1 MPRLGGGGASPE
13 DMSEI
18 SDHQPRV
25 TSFLL
30 VRHAESEANA
40 GAYFGSQSDSK
51 LSEIG
56 RRQVERLTEALAGV
70 QLQAVYS
77 SDLSRAHDTV
87 APTAA
92 RLGLPLET
100 TPRLRE
106 RHMGAL
112 TGLSFEEAK
121 KTYPDMWRD
130 LVARTP
136 HAAPPGGESH
146 ADLFG
151 RVGSLLDEL
160 AAKHAGQ
167 SVLIGS
173 HGVAINHMLRHLMGI
188 MDHANTLWFTVDNA
202 SVSRIDIH
210 ERHGQSAP
218 RLTYANR
225 IVPAEGQLGRF

>member
-1 MPRLGGGGASPE
+1 
-13 DMSEI
+13 MSEI
-18 SDHQPRV
+18 QQEPKV
-25 TSFLL
+25 TSILL

-40 GAYFGSQSDSK
+40 GAYFGSQSDSV
-51 LSEIG
+51 LSAAGKE
-56 RRQVERLTEALAGV
+56 QVERLTAALVGV
-70 QLQAVYS
+70 DLHAVYS
-77 SDLSRAHDTV
+77 SDLSRARDTV

-92 RLGLPLET
+92 RLGLTLET

-106 RHMGAL
+106 RHMGSL
-112 TGLSFEEAK
+112 TGLSFAEAK
-121 KTYPDMWRD
+121 QLYPDLWRD

-151 RVGSLLDEL
+151 RVGTFLDEI
-160 AAKHAGQ
+160 AAQHAGQ
-167 SVLIGS
+167 AILIGS

-202 SVSRIDIH
+202 SVSRVDLH
-210 ERHGQSAP
+210 LHGGQRAP

-225 IVPAEGQLGRF
+225 VVPPPGQTVRF